1 MNDERDDT
9 DFSPM
14 IYDVMREL
22 ATQLGGRYVE
32 WMDEAASES
41 DQDHWRSE
49 DFRVMR
55 EVRAVDPDSR
65 SAIEAHTAKLKGE
78 LASMPRYAPDVRS

>member
-1 MNDERDDT
+1 MASDK

-14 IYDVMREL
+14 LYDVMREL

-32 WMDEAASES
+32 WMREAADVGARE
-41 DQDHWRSE
+41 HWRSE
-49 DFRVMR
+49 QFRVMR

-65 SAIEAHTAKLKGE
+65 QAIEEHTAKLRAE
-78 LASMPRYAPDVRS
+78 LEAMPRHAPVLA

>member
-1 MNDERDDT
+1 MASDK

-14 IYDVMREL
+14 LYDVMREL

-32 WMDEAASES
+32 WMREAATAVDRE
-41 DQDHWRSE
+41 HWRSE

-65 SAIEAHTAKLKGE
+65 LAIEEHTAKLRAE
-78 LASMPRYAPDVRS
+78 LAGMPRHAPVLA

>member
-1 MNDERDDT
+1 MDSDR

-32 WMDEAASES
+32 WMREAPDVSARE
-41 DQDHWRSE
+41 HWRKE
-49 DFRVMR
+49 QFRVMR
-55 EVRAVDPDSR
+55 EARAVDPDSR
-65 SAIEAHTAKLKGE
+65 AAIEAHTEKLRME
-78 LASMPRYAPDVRS
+78 LAQMPRYAPVLP